1 MKKTFTCLLLI
12 LFISIVR
19 YTYAQ
24 TKISS
29 LQGKITNENY
39 VAAEAATIVLMRY
52 RDSASIQT
60 TLSDKNGVFAFNN
73 IKADKY
79 LLQVTKTGYHKI
91 ISGPYVVSADR
102 IIVIDSI
109 KMQVATIN
117 LNEVVVTDKRK
128 YYEVKPDKTILNLD
142 RNILAAGSTVFNILN
157 TAPGVKVSGN
167 GDIFLRAGQRAG
179 VFINGKQVRL
189 EGDDLTS
196 YLQSLPTADVD
207 QVELIQNPSA
217 KYDASGAGGII
228 NIILKKGKNIGFNGN
243 LTTNAD
249 YGTFGKGGATFNG
262 NYRSKKLNVFGGF
275 GYKYVKTDHT
285 INNLRNVDATDFT
298 TFDTHYY
305 STQRTPSIDYR
316 LGTDYFINATNTIG
330 FLIKGADE
338 NTKLN
343 KQTNTYMAVNGA
355 ADSTITTLSNLKRK
369 REFINYNINYAG
381 TLGHTKQ
388 TLSADADLSILNRHN
403 EEDIISRAYPTSTS
417 NKPILAQIAPV
428 YNNDT
433 LHNSAPTRIINESIK
448 VDYSTPIGKTGKL
461 EAGLKASYVKSD
473 NTQTFAELVN
483 NIYEPVPLFTNEFTY
498 TEKKSAAYINYKGT
512 GNKFSYTLG
521 LRVEHLVSDANTPTL
536 LRNVKLDTVAFY
548 PAVQLN
554 YNISGSQQLSFIY
567 NHRTAQPPYESL
579 NPIVSYQDNYN
590 YRSGNPYLRPAFVDH
605 FQFSYTGKE
614 RYLIS
619 LSATTTK
626 DFFDYSYFAQNDD
639 AKVLVTTKRNLKR
652 VNNFGIKLALPLQL
666 TKWWD
671 INFNPDFSY
680 YQFIDYQGFLN
691 KWSKDLI
698 LDLDQDFKI
707 SKTIAAT
714 LNTHYE
720 SSVFYGL
727 SYNKPVFVMNPG
739 ISKRVLNKAA
749 TINLSVSDLL
759 NTAKDRYQTMYRNL
773 EITSYDKKET
783 RIVHLSFVYN
793 FGKRTVKGA
802 RKHTTGNGDEVKRMA
817 GGGGY

>member
-1 MKKTFTCLLLI
+1 MKKTSTFLLLI
-12 LFISIVR
+12 FFASIVR

-24 TKISS
+24 TKISA

-39 VAAEAATIVLMRY
+39 IGAEAATIILLRY
-52 RDSASIQT
+52 RDSVHVQT
-60 TLSDKNGVFAFNN
+60 TISDKNGFFAFNN
-73 IKADKY
+73 VKPDKY
-79 LLQVTKTGYHKI
+79 LLQITKTGYYKI
-91 ISGPYVVSADR
+91 LSGPYAVNTGH
-102 IIVIDSI
+102 ILIIDSI
-109 KMQVATIN
+109 KMQPASVS
-117 LNEVVVTDKRK
+117 LSEVVITEKRK
-128 YYEVKPDKTILNLD
+128 YYEVKPDKTTLNLD
-142 RNILAAGSTVFNILN
+142 RSILAAGSSMLNILS
-157 TAPGVKVSGN
+157 TAPGVKVNSS

-179 VFINGKQVRL
+179 IFVNGKQVRL

-217 KYDASGAGGII
+217 KYDASGGGGII

-249 YGTFGKGGATFNG
+249 YGNFGKGGATFNG
-262 NYRSKKLNVFGGF
+262 NYRSQKLNIFGGF

-285 INNLRNVDATDFT
+285 ISNLRNVDATDIT

-305 STQRTPSIDYR
+305 STQRTPGVDYR
-316 LGTDYFINATNTIG
+316 LGTDYLINPTNTIG
-330 FLIKGADE
+330 FLIKGSDE
-338 NTKLN
+338 STKLN
-343 KQTNTYMAVNGA
+343 KQTNTYMAVNGE
-355 ADSTITTLSNLKRK
+355 ADSTISTLSNLKRK
-369 REFINYNINYAG
+369 RDFINYNINYAG

-388 TLSADADLSILNRHN
+388 TLSADADLSILNRHS
-403 EEDIISRAYPTSTS
+403 EEDIISRAYPTLTS
-417 NKPILAQIAPV
+417 NKPVLAQSVPV

-433 LHNSAPTRIINESIK
+433 LHNSAPTRIINESVK

-483 NIYEPVPLFTNEFTY
+483 NISEPVPLFTSEFNY
-498 TEKKSAAYINYKGT
+498 TEKKSAAYVNYSGT
-512 GNKFSYTLG
+512 TNKFNYTLG

-536 LRNVKLDTVAFY
+536 SRNAKLDTVTFF

-554 YNISGSQQLSFIY
+554 YNLSDSQQLSFIY
-567 NHRTAQPPYESL
+567 NHRTAQPAYENL

-590 YRSGNPYLRPAFVDH
+590 YRSGNAYLRPAYIDH
-605 FQFSYTGKE
+605 FQLSYAAQSK
-614 RYLIS
+614 YLIS
-619 LSATTTK
+619 LSATTTR
-626 DFFDYSYFAQNDD
+626 DFFDFSYFEQDD
-639 AKVLVTTKRNLKR
+639 NNKVLVTTKRNLKR
-652 VNNFGIKLALPLQL
+652 VNNFGIKLSLPQQL

-680 YQFIDYQGFLN
+680 YQFKDYQGFLN

-707 SKTIAAT
+707 SKTMSAT

-727 SYNKPVFVMNPG
+727 SYNKPVFIMNPG
-739 ISKRVLNKAA
+739 ISKKILNRAA
-749 TINLSVSDLL
+749 SINLSVSDIF
-759 NTAKDRYQTMYRNL
+759 NTNRDRYQTMYKNL
-773 EITSYDKKET
+773 DITSYDKKET
-783 RIVHLSFVYN
+783 RIIHLSFVYN

-802 RKHTTGNGDEVKRMA
+802 RKHTTGNGEEVRRMS
-817 GGGGY
+817 GGGN

>member
-1 MKKTFTCLLLI
+1 MKKTYTCLLLI
-12 LFISIVR
+12 FFISIVR

-24 TKISS
+24 TKISG

-79 LLQVTKTGYHKI
+79 ILQVTKTGYYKI
-91 ISGPYVVSADR
+91 LSGPYVVSADR

-109 KMQVATIN
+109 KMQVATIS

-128 YYEVKPDKTILNLD
+128 YYEVKPDKTTLNLD

-157 TAPGVKVSGN
+157 TAPGVKVSSN
-167 GDIFLRAGQRAG
+167 GDILLRAGQRAA
-179 VFINGKQVRL
+179 VYINGKQVRL

-196 YLQSLPTADVD
+196 YLQSLPTAEVD

-217 KYDASGAGGII
+217 KYDASGSGGII

-243 LTTNAD
+243 ITTNAD
-249 YGTFGKGGATFNG
+249 YGNFGKGGATFNG
-262 NYRSKKLNVFGGF
+262 NYRSQKLNVFGSL

-285 INNLRNVDATDFT
+285 INNLRNVDATDIT

-305 STQRTPSIDYR
+305 STQRTPAVDYR
-316 LGTDYFINATNTIG
+316 LGSDYFINPTHTIG
-330 FLIKGADE
+330 FLIKGSHETTTLD
-338 NTKLN
+338 
-343 KQTNTYMAVNGA
+343 KQTNTYMSVNGV
-355 ADSTITTLSNLKRK
+355 ADSIITTPSHVKRK
-369 REFINYNINYAG
+369 KDLINYNVNYAG

-388 TLSADADLSILNRHN
+388 MLNADADLSILNRHSD
-403 EEDIISRAYPTSTS
+403 EDIVSYVYPVSS
-417 NKPILAQIAPV
+417 HAPILAQSVPV

-433 LHNSAPTRIINESIK
+433 LRNSAPTRIINESVK
-448 VDYSTPIGKTGKL
+448 VDYSTPIAKTGKL

-473 NTQTFAELVN
+473 NTQTFNTLIN
-483 NIYEPVPLFTNEFTY
+483 NVYEPVPTFTSQFNY
-498 TEKKSAAYINYKGT
+498 TEKKSAAYVNYIGKS
-512 GNKFSYTLG
+512 NKFNYTIG
-521 LRVEHLVSDANTPTL
+521 LRVEHLVSDANTPTIL
-536 LRNVKLDTVAFY
+536 HNVKRDTTAFY
-548 PAVQLN
+548 PSIQLA
-554 YNISGSQQLSFIY
+554 YNISDAQQLNFIY
-567 NHRTAQPPYESL
+567 NHRTEQPAYESL
-579 NPIVSYQDNYN
+579 NPTVSYQDNYN

-605 FQFSYTGKE
+605 FQLSYAGKE

-626 DFFDYSYFAQNDD
+626 DFFDYSYFEQDD
-639 AKVLVTTKRNLKR
+639 ASKVLVTTKRNLKR

-680 YQFIDYQGFLN
+680 YQFKDYQGFLN

-727 SYNKPVFVMNPG
+727 SYNKPVFIMNPG
-739 ISKRVLNKAA
+739 ISKRILNRAA
-749 TINLSVSDLL
+749 TINLSVSDIF
-759 NTAKDRYQTMYRNL
+759 NTYKDRYQTMYQNL
-773 EITSYDKKET
+773 DITSYDKKET

-802 RKHTTGNGDEVKRMA
+802 RKHTTGNGDEVKRMS

>member
-1 MKKTFTCLLLI
+1 MKKTYTCLLLI
-12 LFISIVR
+12 FFISIVR

-24 TKISS
+24 TKLSG

-39 VAAEAATIVLMRY
+39 VAAEAVTIVLMRN

-60 TLSDKNGVFAFNN
+60 TLSDKNGIFAFNN

-79 LLQVTKTGYHKI
+79 LLQITKTGYHKML
-91 ISGPYVVSADR
+91 SGPYVVSTGR
-102 IIVIDSI
+102 IVIIDSI
-109 KMQVATIN
+109 KMELATVN
-117 LNEVVVTDKRK
+117 LNEVVITQKRK
-128 YYEVKPDKTILNLD
+128 YYEVKPDKTVLNLD
-142 RNILAAGSTVFNILN
+142 RNILAAGSSLFNILS
-157 TAPGVKVSGN
+157 TAPGVRVNNS
-167 GDIFLRAGQRAG
+167 GDIFLRAGLRAS
-179 VFINGKQVRL
+179 VFVNGKQVRL

-217 KYDASGAGGII
+217 KYDASGAGGVI

-243 LTTNAD
+243 VTTNAD
-249 YGTFGKGGATFNG
+249 YGNFGKGGATFNG
-262 NYRSKKLNVFGGF
+262 NYRSQKLNIFGGL

-285 INNLRNVDATDFT
+285 INNLRNVDATDFS

-305 STQRTPSIDYR
+305 STQRTPSLEYR
-316 LGTDYFINATNTIG
+316 IGTDYLINPTHTIG
-330 FLIKGADE
+330 FLIKGSDE
-338 NTKLN
+338 SSRLN
-343 KQTNTYMAVNGA
+343 KETNTYMSVNGV

-369 REFINYNINYAG
+369 RDFINYNINYAG

-403 EEDIISRAYPTSTS
+403 EEDIISRANPTLPSV
-417 NKPILAQIAPV
+417 KPILTQSLPT
-428 YNNDT
+428 YNDDT
-433 LHNSAPTRIINESIK
+433 LHNSAPTRIINQSVR
-448 VDYSTPIGKTGKL
+448 VDYSTPIAKTGKL
-461 EAGLKASYVKSD
+461 EAGLKASYIKSD
-473 NTQTFAELVN
+473 NTQTFNALVN
-483 NIYEPVPLFTNEFTY
+483 NVYEPVPVFTSQFNY
-498 TEKKSAAYINYKGT
+498 TEKKTAAYVNYRGT
-512 GNKFSYTLG
+512 SNKFTYTLG
-521 LRVEHLVSDANTPTL
+521 LRVEHLVSDANTPTISHD
-536 LRNVKLDTVAFY
+536 VKLDTVAFY
-548 PAVQLN
+548 PSMQLDYKVN
-554 YNISGSQQLSFIY
+554 DSEQFSFIY
-567 NHRTAQPPYESL
+567 NHRTQQPPYESL

-590 YRSGNPYLRPAFVDH
+590 YRSGNAYLRPAFVDH
-605 FQFSYTGKE
+605 FQLSYTGKS

-626 DFFDYSYFAQNDD
+626 DFFDFSYFEQNDA

-680 YQFIDYQGFLN
+680 YQFKDYQGFLN
-691 KWSKDLI
+691 KWSKDLV
-698 LDLDQDFKI
+698 LDLDQNFKI
-707 SKTIAAT
+707 SKTISAT

-727 SYNKPVFVMNPG
+727 SYNKPVFIMNPG
-739 ISKRVLNKAA
+739 ISKQLLNRTAS
-749 TINLSVSDLL
+749 INLSVSDIF
-759 NTAKDRYQTMYRNL
+759 NTYKDRYQTMYRNL
-773 EITSYDKKET
+773 DITSYDKKET

-802 RKHTTGNGDEVKRMA
+802 RKHATGNGDEVKRMS

>member
-1 MKKTFTCLLLI
+1 MKKTFTCLLFI

-24 TKISS
+24 TKISG
-29 LQGKITNENY
+29 LQGKIINENY
-39 VAAEAATIVLMRY
+39 VAAEAATIVLMRF

-79 LLQVTKTGYHKI
+79 LLQITKTGYHKML
-91 ISGPYVVSADR
+91 SGPYVVNTGR

-109 KMQVATIN
+109 KMQVATIS

-128 YYEVKPDKTILNLD
+128 YYEVKPDKTTLNLD
-142 RNILAAGSTVFNILN
+142 RSILATGSTVFNILN
-157 TAPGVKVSGN
+157 TAPGVKVGNN
-167 GDIFLRAGQRAG
+167 GDIFLRAGLRAA

-217 KYDASGAGGII
+217 KYDASGSGGII

-243 LTTNAD
+243 VTANAD

-262 NYRSKKLNVFGGF
+262 NYRSQKLNVFGGLS
-275 GYKYVKTDHT
+275 YKYVKTDHT
-285 INNLRNVDATDFT
+285 INNLRNVNATDVT

-305 STQRTPSIDYR
+305 NTQRTPTLEYH
-316 LGTDYFINATNTIG
+316 LGTDYFINPTHTIG
-330 FLIKGADE
+330 FLIKGSDE
-338 NTKLN
+338 SSKLD
-343 KQTNTYMAVNGA
+343 KQTNTYMSVNGVG
-355 ADSTITTLSNLKRK
+355 DSTITTLSNLKRK
-369 REFINYNINYAG
+369 KDFINYNVNYAG
-381 TLGHTKQ
+381 ALGHTKQ
-388 TLSADADLSILNRHN
+388 MLSADADLSILNRHSD
-403 EEDIISRAYPTSTS
+403 EDIISYVYPIASHT
-417 NKPILAQIAPV
+417 PILAQNVPF

-433 LHNSAPTRIINESIK
+433 LHNTAPTRIINESVK
-448 VDYSTPIGKTGKL
+448 VDYSTPIAKTGKL

-473 NTQTFAELVN
+473 NTQTFNALVN
-483 NIYEPVPLFTNEFTY
+483 NTYAPVPAFTSQFNY
-498 TEKKSAAYINYKGT
+498 TEKKSAAYVNYIGT
-512 GNKFSYTLG
+512 SNKFNYTIG
-521 LRVEHLVSDANTPTL
+521 LRVEHLVSDANTPTMSHD
-536 LRNVKLDTVAFY
+536 VKRDTTALY
-548 PAVQLN
+548 PSVQLD
-554 YNISGSQQLSFIY
+554 YKISDSQQLSFIY
-567 NHRTAQPPYESL
+567 NHRTEQPAYESL
-579 NPIVSYQDNYN
+579 NPTVSYQDNYN
-590 YRSGNPYLRPAFVDH
+590 YRSGNPFLRPAFVDH
-605 FQFSYTGKE
+605 FQLSYAGKE

-626 DFFDYSYFAQNDD
+626 DFFDYSYFAQND
-639 AKVLVTTKRNLKR
+639 ATKVLVTTKRNLKR

-666 TKWWD
+666 TRWWD

-680 YQFIDYQGFLN
+680 YQFKDYQGFLN

-707 SKTIAAT
+707 TKTISAT

-727 SYNKPVFVMNPG
+727 SYNKPVFIMNPG
-739 ISKRVLNKAA
+739 ISKQILHKAA
-749 TINLSVSDLL
+749 TINLSVSDIF
-759 NTAKDRYQTMYRNL
+759 NTYKDRYQTMYRNL
-773 EITSYDKKET
+773 DITSYDKKET

-802 RKHTTGNGDEVKRMA
+802 RKHTTGNGDEVRRMS